1 MHSLFSFLYLKLHF
15 ISLFLCSLR
24 AVLADHMNA
33 EIVAGTITSKQ
44 DAMDYVTW
52 TYFFRRLLMN
62 PSYYQL
68 EESTK
73 DSINTFLSHL
83 VSGALAEL
91 ETSYCIE
98 FEEVSMEEFNFIQ
111 IKLKIVMQNPSVSH
125 HKIVYVPLLL
135 ISSVTANVVTET
147 KYTVCILCVP

>member
-1 MHSLFSFLYLKLHF
+1 MYCFNHILNRKKNF
-15 ISLFLCSLR
+15 ISLESGCISCSLR

-68 EESTK
+68 EEATK
-73 DSINTFLSHL
+73 DSVNSFLSRL
-83 VSGALAEL
+83 VSEALAEL
-91 ETSYCIE
+91 ESSYCIE
-98 FEEVSMEEFNFIQ
+98 FEEVNHECKNIFG
-111 IKLKIVMQNPSVSH
+111 
-125 HKIVYVPLLL
+125 
-135 ISSVTANVVTET
+135 
-147 KYTVCILCVP
+147 